1 LHTDS
6 GRDSFNGS
14 YVVEWSDGYLLDV
27 NVFRQETDTVSILE
41 EKNINGLVKVNIS
54 KHNIFFRLNMVILV
68 IADQVIVE

>member
-1 LHTDS
+1 
-6 GRDSFNGS
+6 
-14 YVVEWSDGYLLDV
+14 VVEWSDGYLLDV